1 MVNEYLLNSL
11 YKPNDRL
18 GVEMFGAS
26 DWNKLKGRVCGLT
39 NAAIERNYTPRSVCY
54 DPNYSAFFDVLFV
67 PDKTKFTELLGAE
80 APLDYIK
87 GDAFRA
93 FSKVSS
99 GVTDVL
105 DKVPV
110 ISPFVSAGRTVNQ
123 GLADMLKVFGLKSYK
138 NKDEDEPP
146 PQPKNVAIGAGT
158 ILLIAGG
165 VYLLYRSS
173 KKKKRRG

>member
-1 MVNEYLLNSL
+1 MVNAHLLNSL

-67 PDKTKFTELLGAE
+67 PDKTKFSELLGAE

-105 DKVPV
+105 EKVPV

-138 NKDEDEPP
+138 NKDEDAPP

-173 KKKKRRG
+173 KRKKRRG

>member
-1 MVNEYLLNSL
+1 MRNEKVLNSL

-26 DWNKLKGRVCGLT
+26 DWNRLKGRVCGLT

-99 GVTDVL
+99 GVTDIL

-138 NKDEDEPP
+138 SKGEEEH
-146 PQPKNVAIGAGT
+146 PQAKNVAIGAGT

>member
-1 MVNEYLLNSL
+1 MRNAHLLNSL

-99 GVTDVL
+99 GVTDIL

-138 NKDEDEPP
+138 GTGEEEA
-146 PQPKNVAIGAGT
+146 PQAKNVAIGAGT

-165 VYLLYRSS
+165 VYLLYRSN

>member
-1 MVNEYLLNSL
+1 MRNEKVLNSL

-99 GVTDVL
+99 GVTDIL

-138 NKDEDEPP
+138 STGEEEPP
-146 PQPKNVAIGAGT
+146 QAKNVAIGAGT

-165 VYLLYRSS
+165 AYLLYRSS

>member
-1 MVNEYLLNSL
+1 MRNAHLLNSL

-99 GVTDVL
+99 GVTDIL

-138 NKDEDEPP
+138 SAGEEAP
-146 PQPKNVAIGAGT
+146 PQAKNVAIGAGT

-173 KKKKRRG
+173 KKNKRRG